1 MSILRTR
8 PETNHLWSI
17 VERLDRYTDHVL
29 GVGMGSLGGTLDE
42 ILPEV
47 EKVLIRERPEAVRSP
62 ILRRPIF
69 SAGTLESVDLWPQ
82 NGHPLSYSG
91 SPKKG

>member
-8 PETNHLWSI
+8 PETIHLWSI

-47 EKVLIRERPEAVRSP
+47 EKVLIRERPEAVR
-62 ILRRPIF
+62 ILGGTN
-69 SAGTLESVDLWPQ
+69 SATSAITARKMKIPT
-82 NGHPLSYSG
+82 NHINR
-91 SPKKG
+91 